1 MKFKIHNRT
10 WRVTQQGNGDNV
22 FNDGEKSRLG
32 LCSMLDRHI
41 YLLDSQGKEN
51 MRDTL
56 VHELTH
62 AIIYEYALP
71 QEMGEEQICDFMATY
86 ADDIISIADRYMK
99 KYQKV

>member
-10 WRVTQQGNGDNV
+10 WRVTQEGNGDNV

-32 LCSMLDRHI
+32 LCSMLDRRI
-41 YLLDSQGKEN
+41 YLLDSQGNEN

-62 AIIYEYALP
+62 AMIYEYALP
-71 QEMGEEQICDFMATY
+71 QEMGEEQVCDFMATY
-86 ADDIISIADRYMK
+86 ADDIISIADRYQK